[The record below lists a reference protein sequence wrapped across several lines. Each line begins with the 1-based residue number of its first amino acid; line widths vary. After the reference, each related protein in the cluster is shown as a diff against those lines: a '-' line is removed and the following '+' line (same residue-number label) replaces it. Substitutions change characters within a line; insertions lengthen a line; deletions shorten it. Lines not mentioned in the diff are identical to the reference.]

1 MAEDRGSQSRQLCPK
16 HTLHARGA
24 RRCCRFGKDFGG
36 NYIVELVSAAPRVRI
51 RSSRDR
57 QQDQLADL
65 AVLNER
71 LAGDAGL
78 VRPWEVH
85 TLTLTG
91 SLSARPCK
99 DAPTAPTATRM
110 EPLTAVGMF

>member
-1 MAEDRGSQSRQLCPK
+1 MQGVRA
-16 HTLHARGA
+16 AI
-24 RRCCRFGKDFGG
+24 CRFGKDFGG

-78 VRPWEVH
+78 VRPWEVC
-85 TLTLTG
+85 TPVPTG
-91 SLSARPCK
+91 SVSTPRF
-99 DAPTAPTATRM
+99 ATLHLQPAANLCRR
-110 EPLTAVGMF
+110 LCYNH